1 MNDQL
6 PNSFRPGRVMLAAAL
21 ACGLAG
27 AAFAQAQVDAPPPPP
42 VAPPPPITQPATPAA
57 SPFSIGVSQTLTHES
72 NIFRLSTAEEEDWTS
87 TTALNFALD
96 QAFGRQHLRG
106 VGSLQANRYREHD
119 ELDNTGHQLGLELDW
134 ETIGDLS
141 GALGVQ
147 SVRRQYQFGLDSASP
162 FQGRNI
168 ESTQSANFRAQLGG
182 MGLWSLQA
190 GAETLDRKYSD
201 DTFDKLNRLSQWSSE
216 GGIGYKPSPDLST
229 TLLLRYTRI
238 SRPDSEFGPG
248 DDVARKEAL
257 LGAVWQA
264 TGASKLDVRFGRAD
278 EKHSV
283 AEDRGY
289 WTGDLIWN
297 WMPSGKLTLKTELV
311 RDAEGGSGAVVAPDS
326 TTTPARAGDLLRDA
340 FIWQAQWAATA
351 KINLTA
357 GAEYSRRRYTDL
369 IPNSSSHVVDRT
381 TAITLGVRYS
391 PQRWLDLGCDVGNE
405 HRETNTADQTV
416 TRPYDSLVASCLV
429 TFWFRT

>member
-1 MNDQL
+1 MTAQL
-6 PNSFRPGRVMLAAAL
+6 PTVFRPCRVVLAAAI
-21 ACGLAG
+21 ACSFAG
-27 AAFAQAQVDAPPPPP
+27 GAHAQAQVDAPPPPP
-42 VAPPPPITQPATPAA
+42 VASPPPVTQPAAPQA

-72 NIFRLSTAEEEDWTS
+72 NIFRLSTGEESDWTS

-106 VGSLQANRYREHD
+106 IGSLQANRYREHD
-119 ELDNTGHQLGLELDW
+119 ELDNTGHQVGLELDW

-141 GALGVQ
+141 GVLGAQ
-147 SVRRQYQFGLDSASP
+147 SIRRQYQFGLDSASP

-182 MGLWSLQA
+182 MGLWSLHA
-190 GAETLDRKYSD
+190 AADTLDRKYSD

-229 TLLLRYTRI
+229 TGVLRYTRI
-238 SRPDSEFGPG
+238 SRPDTDLGPG
-248 DDVARKEAL
+248 DDVARKEIE

-264 TGASKLDVRFGRAD
+264 TGASRLDLRLGRAD

-283 AEDRGY
+283 AEDRSY
-289 WTGDLIWN
+289 WTGGVTWN
-297 WMPSGKLTLKTELV
+297 WMPSGKLNLKTQLV
-311 RDAEGGSGAVVAPDS
+311 RDAEGGSGNVIAPDS
-326 TTTPARAGDLLRDA
+326 TATTARAGDLLRDA

-351 KINLTA
+351 KINVTA
-357 GAEYSRRRYTDL
+357 GVEYSRRRYSDL
-369 IPNSSSHVVDRT
+369 IPDSTSHVVDRT
-381 TAITLGVRYS
+381 TAIMLGIRYS

-405 HRETNTADQTV
+405 HRETNTLDQTV